1 MHLAGIVPLSGCE
14 VTESCEGALF
24 HPSLARLSTHLLAVE
39 RSILE
44 CNLAGC
50 ETIWVVCNE
59 DMQPI
64 IKSRIGDSVSC
75 LESIRSSMFSPLQSE
90 KVKQIPIFYVPVPLS
105 LRGKRDS
112 LGWSILHGANESFMV
127 SAKISKWLQ
136 PNKYYVCFPYS
147 VYDPETPSKHKKILT
162 STHNLVFTSGGQSI
176 QTGSLIGFTFRPED
190 FKRIRKNIKKECTGS
205 VSKPHWSSRNF
216 KVDKFFKCG
225 NIDNVRKVELDHFYS
240 CRSWDEY
247 LVFLRSEHATF
258 YDKFDLQKLNSIIK
272 ERVIT

>member
-1 MHLAGIVPLSGCE
+1 MHLAGIVPLSGYEVDGGCE
-14 VTESCEGALF
+14 DVLF
-24 HPSLARLSTHLLAVE
+24 HPSLSRLSHSLLAVE

-75 LESIRSSMFSPLQSE
+75 LESIKSSMFSPLQSQ

-112 LGWSILHGANESFMV
+112 LGWSVLHGANESFMV

-136 PNKYYVCFPYS
+136 PNKYYVSFPYS
-147 VYDPETPSKHKKILT
+147 VYDPEAPLKCKKILT
-162 STHNLVFTSGGQSI
+162 STHNLVFTNDNNSV
-176 QTGSLIGFTFRPED
+176 QTGSLMGFTFRPED
-190 FKRIRKNIKKECTGS
+190 FKKIRKNIKKECTGS
-205 VSKPHWSSRNF
+205 VSRPYWSSRNF
-216 KVDKFFKCG
+216 KIDKFFKCG
-225 NIDNVRKVELDHFYS
+225 NIDNVRKVELEHFYP

-247 LVFLRSEHATF
+247 STFLKSEHLTH
-258 YDKFDLQKLNSIIK
+258 YEKFDLQKLNSKIK
-272 ERVIT
+272 ERIT